1 MSEIGIFY
9 GSFTGT
15 TEDVARRIATKV
27 GVPEEEV
34 REVSQLTDELV
45 SDYNVLIF
53 GTATWGSGE
62 AHDDWYDGLG

>member
-1 MSEIGIFY
+1 
-9 GSFTGT
+9 
-15 TEDVARRIATKV
+15 
-27 GVPEEEV
+27 V

-62 AHDDWYDGLG
+62 AHDDWYDGLGKLRKSDLSDKKAMATLANLYTIIGL